1 MKEWL
6 IKKCYPEAVIEKVMK
21 KVCFSKQ
28 VEKSKKVEKEVPFD
42 VNYHPLNRLTFII
55 HRKLYLCYMNQDVKN
70 VFTLGPIVS
79 FWSARKIRRYLVKGK
94 LHPSERTVGS
104 ETCGKSGCEVCLS
117 IEETDTLQ
125 AQVKVSK

>member
-1 MKEWL
+1 M

-42 VNYHPLNRLTFII
+42 VTYHPLNRLTFII

-79 FWSARKIRRYLVKGK
+79 F
-94 LHPSERTVGS
+94 
-104 ETCGKSGCEVCLS
+104 
-117 IEETDTLQ
+117 
-125 AQVKVSK
+125 